1 MTFGSLLSTAA
12 PLVSARSLTAT
23 EAPGQF
29 APCGK
34 ILYAGL
40 VGAMETSR
48 HKGSGVV
55 QLRDI
60 LRGRGYTDVCAESFS
75 PFSWES
81 CRDCI
86 LSQFPMRPGPLTE
99 TASVDS
105 SLFWR
110 HIRASNRAV
119 IDQQTNL
126 LL

>member
-29 APCGK
+29 APSCK

-60 LRGRGYTDVCAESFS
+60 LRGRGYTDVCAESFC
-75 PFSWES
+75 PRGNLAAIAF
-81 CRDCI
+81 
-86 LSQFPMRPGPLTE
+86 L
-99 TASVDS
+99 ASFLCVQD
-105 SLFWR
+105 L
-110 HIRASNRAV
+110 
-119 IDQQTNL
+119 
-126 LL
+126 